1 MNPTK
6 LITTLGKLFFLFKNK
21 DLSHHYIQNPK
32 KILVI
37 RSGAIGDVIM
47 TTPLLKSLRK
57 HYPSAEII
65 YLVGDWSKKIIAGNK
80 NLDRIISFPDSV
92 IYQKDIKG
100 TLNLIRQLRKEKI
113 DLAFILDKSY
123 HWSVLAY
130 LSNIKRRIGFN
141 RTGPNGDEGFANNLN
156 INFDGSKNELDYY
169 LDLAKIVGIK
179 VQTED
184 EKTEIFL
191 SEKDELFAQE
201 FAEKNKL
208 SPKTIGLVP
217 GGAKNPGQ
225 ELDLKRWP
233 VEHFITLIKLL
244 LKNQPNSN
252 LILFGGP
259 GDKEVSERI
268 HSALQEQ
275 KINTKNI
282 IDIIGKTSL
291 HETAALMRKCQII
304 VTPDSGPL
312 HIAATG
318 QAKVVALFGPTPAH
332 RFAPKSA
339 LIFQNKPSSKP
350 INSCPC
356 YDVYGNYKKCTSP
369 TCMNSITPEQ
379 IYNKIAEIL

>member
-6 LITTLGKLFFLFKNK
+6 LITILGKILFLFKDK
-21 DLSHHYIQNPK
+21 DISHPCIQNPK
-32 KILVI
+32 KILII

-65 YLVGDWSKKIIAGNK
+65 YMVGDWSKKIIAGNK
-80 NLDRIISFPDSV
+80 NIDRMISFPDNI
-92 IYQKDIKG
+92 IYQKEIKG

-123 HWSVLAY
+123 HWSILAY

-141 RTGPNGDEGFANNLN
+141 RIGLNGDEGFANNFN
-156 INFDGSKNELDYY
+156 ILYNGSKNELDYY
-169 LDLAKIVGIK
+169 LDLAKLISINIAI
-179 VQTED
+179 ED

-208 SPKTIGLVP
+208 SSQTIGLVP

-233 VEHFITLIKLL
+233 IEHFISLIKLL

-259 GDKEVSERI
+259 GDVEVSVKI
-268 HSALQEQ
+268 YFALKEQ
-275 KINTKNI
+275 KINTDNI

-291 HETAALMRKCQII
+291 QETAAIMRKCNLI

-312 HIAATG
+312 HLAAAG
-318 QAKVVALFGPTPAH
+318 KAKVIALFGPTPAH
-332 RFAPKSA
+332 RFAPKQA
-339 LIFQNKPSSKP
+339 IIFQNKPSSKP

-356 YDVYGNYKKCTSP
+356 YDVYGSYKKCTSP
-369 TCMNSITPEQ
+369 DCMNSITPEQ